1 MSAEQTTNFKKIAR
15 VLIVQ
20 FKRTYFHNGKLKKN
34 GCPLDIPLRFQPM
47 HSGDWYMLTGILKQI
62 GEEATSG
69 HYITF
74 TRNILDKNVN
84 FIISNDDAPQL
95 IRPFQDVS
103 HDIKCSYMFIYTPEE
118 FVQEAIS
125 MITDMTIEDPTSPA
139 RKKNRQEEESMQS
152 CDEDLPTP
160 EYVPV
165 RGRQRDPDESTSIDE
180 IGHILTSEESNFIEL
195 VKEIEKITLIPPK
208 ERTEDQKKKLRNMK
222 SKHKKLEK
230 DFQHLDTLLKQKPK
244 TASEKKQLIDK
255 NRLQKQERKSGLQ
268 TEHGWQ
274 PIEQGWM
281 MKQWRRSGL
290 QTEQGWQ
297 PIEQGWMM
305 KQWVRLD
312 GLHWVS

>member
-84 FIISNDDAPQL
+84 FNISNDDAPQV

-118 FVQEAIS
+118 SVQEAIT
-125 MITDMTIEDPTSPA
+125 MITDTTIEDPRSPA
-139 RKKNRQEEESMQS
+139 RKKNRQEEESM
-152 CDEDLPTP
+152 LTP
-160 EYVPV
+160 E
-165 RGRQRDPDESTSIDE
+165 EW
-180 IGHILTSEESNFIEL
+180 NFIEL
-195 VKEIEKITLIPPK
+195 LKEIEKVASIPPK

-222 SKHKKLEK
+222 NIPP
-230 DFQHLDTLLKQKPK
+230 DTPQIPP
-244 TASEKKQLIDK
+244 
-255 NRLQKQERKSGLQ
+255 RHPQ
-268 TEHGWQ
+268 T
-274 PIEQGWM
+274 P
-281 MKQWRRSGL
+281 
-290 QTEQGWQ
+290 
-297 PIEQGWMM
+297 
-305 KQWVRLD
+305 
-312 GLHWVS
+312 